1 MQTRPR
7 QGPEGPSGAPKGALP
22 FILIT
27 VLVNMAGIGIIA
39 PVSPFIAERY
49 GADGFA
55 IGMLFTAYSIA
66 SFIAL
71 PGLGALSDRFGR
83 KPILIISLLGSAVG
97 YLITGVGGALWVLF
111 LGRIID
117 GLTGANIST
126 IYAYV
131 SDITQPRDR
140 ARYFGLLGAMA
151 GLGFVIG
158 PVIGGL
164 FSRISYEAP
173 LFVAAAITLINAGWG
188 WAVMKESLPAE
199 RRSASIRLQQL
210 NPAAQLAD
218 ALKLPQLRWTLI
230 ATLLV
235 ALTFAALQAN
245 LSVLLKDTF
254 RWGPDAAS
262 VIFTVF
268 GVIGIVVQGGLVRA
282 LDKRVPMERLALAG
296 LALMTA
302 SFVMVGFVPVLLSP
316 ELVFAAVVVMALGN
330 SLVTPALA
338 SLISAAVGPRD
349 QGRVQGS
356 SQALQAMGRIAGPAF
371 AGTLYEAV
379 SHGAPYFAGAFQLV
393 LSIAAMAMAIPGLN
407 AARQDGARLDAPHAP
422 VAAAK

>member
-1 MQTRPR
+1 MQTNQPSAQRKPDA
-7 QGPEGPSGAPKGALP
+7 SGAGKARLP
-22 FILIT
+22 FVLVT
-27 VLVNMAGIGIIA
+27 VLINMAGIGIIA

-83 KPILIISLLGSAVG
+83 KTVLLLGSAVG
-97 YLITGVGGALWVLF
+97 YLITGIGGALWVLF

-131 SDITQPRDR
+131 SDVTEPKERGR
-140 ARYFGLLGAMA
+140 TFGLLGAMA

-158 PVIGGL
+158 PIVGGV
-164 FSRISYEAP
+164 FSQISYEAP
-173 LFVAAAITLINAGWG
+173 LFVAAAITLANVVWG
-188 WAVMKESLPAE
+188 WVSMKESLPVE
-199 RRSASIRLQQL
+199 RRATSITLGQL
-210 NPAAQLAD
+210 NPATQLAG
-218 ALKLPQLRWTLI
+218 ALKMPMLRWTLI

-235 ALTFAALQAN
+235 ALTFAGLQAN

-254 RWGPDAAS
+254 KWGPDAAA

-282 LDKRVPMERLALAG
+282 LDKRVPTERMALVG
-296 LALMTA
+296 LGLMLV
-302 SFVMVGFVPVLLSP
+302 SFVMMGFVPVLLSP
-316 ELVFAAVVVMALGN
+316 QLVFAAVVVMAIGN
-330 SLVTPALA
+330 SLVTPSLA
-338 SLISAAVGPRD
+338 TLISAVVGPRD

-356 SQALQAMGRIAGPAF
+356 SQALQSLGRIAGPAF
-371 AGTLYEAV
+371 GGSLYESV
-379 SHGAPYFAGAFQLV
+379 GHGAPYFAGAFQLV
-393 LSIAAMAMAIPGLN
+393 LAVAALVMSIPALN
-407 AARQDGARLDAPHAP
+407 AARAQAPKP
-422 VAAAK
+422 VVAGK

>member
-1 MQTRPR
+1 MAPGADTPAAKTTR
-7 QGPEGPSGAPKGALP
+7 AALP
-22 FILIT
+22 FILLT
-27 VLVNMAGIGIIA
+27 VLFNMVGIGIIA

-83 KPILIISLLGSAVG
+83 KPILLISLLGSAVG
-97 YLITGVGGALWVLF
+97 YLITGIGGALWVLF

-131 SDITQPRDR
+131 SDVTEPKERGR
-140 ARYFGLLGAMA
+140 TFGLLGAMA

-158 PVIGGL
+158 PIIGGL

-173 LFVAAAITLINAGWG
+173 LFVAAAITVANAGSG
-188 WAVMKESLPAE
+188 WVVMKESLPVE
-199 RRSASIRLQQL
+199 RRSARITLSQL
-210 NPAAQLAD
+210 NPVSQLAG
-218 ALKLPQLRWTLI
+218 ALKMPQLRWTLVG
-230 ATLLV
+230 TLLV

-254 RWGPDAAS
+254 KWGPDATS

-268 GVIGIVVQGGLVRA
+268 GVIGIVVQGGLFRA
-282 LDKRVPMERLALAG
+282 LDKRVPLERLALIG
-296 LALMTA
+296 LVLMTI
-302 SFVMVGFVPVLLSP
+302 SFVMVGFVPLLVSP
-316 ELVFAAVVVMALGN
+316 ALVFAAVVVMAVGN

-338 SLISAAVGPRD
+338 SLISAVVGPRD

-356 SQALQAMGRIAGPAF
+356 SQALQSLGRITGPAS
-371 AGTLYEAV
+371 AGWLYDSV
-379 SHGAPYFAGAFQLV
+379 SHGSPYFVGAFQLV
-393 LSIAAMAMAIPGLN
+393 LAAAALVMAIPGLN
-407 AARQDGARLDAPHAP
+407 AARAKTAP
-422 VAAAK
+422 VSATMPAGK